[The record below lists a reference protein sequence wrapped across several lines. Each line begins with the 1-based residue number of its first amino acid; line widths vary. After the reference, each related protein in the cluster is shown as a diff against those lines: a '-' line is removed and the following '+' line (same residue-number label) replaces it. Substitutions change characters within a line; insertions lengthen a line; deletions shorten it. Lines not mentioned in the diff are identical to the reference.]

1 MGAPGDIAS
10 QLLSEREMFLAFVR
24 KRVQDPELAA
34 DIVQDSFLKVMKS
47 AGELRD
53 NESVIA
59 WFYRILRRTI
69 IDAYRRRDTRARA
82 LDAFEA
88 EASDT
93 ITVEDQRTLCG
104 CLRLLV
110 PTLKPEYAEV
120 IERVE
125 LGSEPI
131 ENVAQALKVSASN
144 LRVRLH
150 RARKQ
155 LQERLE
161 ETCRVCA
168 KHGCLDCDCVQGR
181 DVHAS

>member
-1 MGAPGDIAS
+1 
-10 QLLSEREMFLAFVR
+10 
-24 KRVQDPELAA
+24 
-34 DIVQDSFLKVMKS
+34 MKS

-69 IDAYRRRDTRARA
+69 IDAYRRRDVRRRA

-88 EASDT
+88 EPSDT
-93 ITVEDQRTLCG
+93 MTTEDERTLCG

-125 LGSEPI
+125 LQQQPVES
-131 ENVAQALKVSASN
+131 VAAELGVSASN

-161 ETCRVCA
+161 QTCRICA
-168 KHGCLDCDCVQGR
+168 NHGCMDCDCAWHRGALQGGATSAQER
-181 DVHAS
+181 INSYVSIRRM